1 MNNDLK
7 KTILATEKRAQ
18 YDNAVKH
25 LLSHKILLA
34 HILVHTVDEF
44 KDMNPEDV
52 VDLIE
57 GEPLIDQAYV
67 EPGFTNSKEDIK
79 ELKSIL
85 NKVSDDNISEEV
97 VEVIKRKL
105 ETIQFKSSTNEKIRG
120 YNTEDYEPNEGYIRY
135 DIIFYVMTK
144 DGKSKIIINIEA
156 QKNEPKEYNLLDRA
170 IFYACRMIS
179 SQKEREFQNSDY
191 NDLKKIYS
199 IWICMNRKE
208 ACLDHISLKDEK
220 KLGNYDWKG
229 NLDLLNIV
237 LIGLPKEVV
246 KQEKY
251 YELHRLLGTLLS
263 MDMKANDKIEI
274 VKDEYAIKFDEI
286 MREEVDGMCNL
297 SEGILERGIEIG
309 EKRGRQQGIEIGL
322 QTAARQTISMG
333 IEFGLT
339 EEDIITRL
347 QQSLSITLE
356 KAKEYLDEYKLSSEV
371 SNS

>member
-1 MNNDLK
+1 
-7 KTILATEKRAQ
+7 
-18 YDNAVKH
+18 
-25 LLSHKILLA
+25 
-34 HILVHTVDEF
+34 
-44 KDMNPEDV
+44 
-52 VDLIE
+52 
-57 GEPLIDQAYV
+57 
-67 EPGFTNSKEDIK
+67 
-79 ELKSIL
+79 
-85 NKVSDDNISEEV
+85 
-97 VEVIKRKL
+97 
-105 ETIQFKSSTNEKIRG
+105 
-120 YNTEDYEPNEGYIRY
+120 
-135 DIIFYVMTK
+135 MTK

-263 MDMKANDKIEI
+263 MDMKADDKIEI

-309 EKRGRQQGIEIGL
+309 KQQGIEIGL

-347 QQSLSITLE
+347 QHSLSITLE
-356 KAKEYLDEYKLSSEV
+356 KAKEYLDEYKVSSEI